1 MKQLFF
7 IAAIA
12 SVALVGCTKNEVAP
26 ADPQEITYMTSP
38 VTKALDPLTQ
48 TSFHPGNEFLSW
60 AYYTGGTSWAYPT
73 NPTEWIDGAQ
83 IGYTGGV
90 WKDDSKS
97 YYWPKDNGKLTFF
110 AFSDNTAD
118 PALVGATVSCTSET
132 GITISSFDIRDNVN
146 VDLLVADPAK
156 DKQANTNTY
165 EKNGVPT
172 LFRHKLAYVEF
183 KIKYQL
189 PSDGVT
195 TLTLNSITLND
206 LNTKGAFTQH
216 GTAIDDQVGK
226 WDLDSEVYDF
236 IYTNTATVFTDAPT
250 NLTPSQYLYLPQT
263 FDGSQTVTVIYTATG
278 TGGSSKPHTL
288 TGDLMTIF
296 SPDSG
301 TTPGKWEIGKKY
313 ICTIT
318 ITPDEILWDPAVQ
331 NWDEVTGF
339 TATL

>member
-48 TSFHPGNEFLSW
+48 SSFKTSNEFLSW
-60 AYYTGGTSWAYPT
+60 AYYTGDANWDYPT
-73 NPTEWIDGAQ
+73 GATQWINGAQ
-83 IGYTGGV
+83 IGHTGGV

-110 AFSDNTAD
+110 AFSDNTNA
-118 PALVGATVSCTSET
+118 PALTDATVSCASNT
-132 GITISSFDIRDNVN
+132 GVVISSFDVTKNVN

-156 DKQANTNTY
+156 DQMANTSTY
-165 EKNGVPT
+165 LTTGVPT
-172 LFRHKLAYVEF
+172 LFRHKLANVEF
-183 KIKYQL
+183 KIKYAL
-189 PSDGVT
+189 ADDGVT
-195 TLTLNSITLND
+195 DFTLTSINLKG
-206 LNTKGAFTQH
+206 LNTTGTYTQND
-216 GTAIDDQVGK
+216 GVVDDKVGK
-226 WDLDSEVYDF
+226 WELTIATGEILYTDEAADFTAGEVNLE
-236 IYTNTATVFTDAPT
+236 TNADQHYFM
-250 NLTPSQYLYLPQT
+250 PQT
-263 FDGSQTVTVIYTATG
+263 FDGTQKIEVIYNAKG
-278 TGGSSKPHTL
+278 TGAGKNHTL
-288 TGDLMTIF
+288 TGDLKTIF
-296 SPDSG
+296 PSG
-301 TTPGKWEIGKKY
+301 WEIGKRY

-318 ITPDEILWDPAVQ
+318 ISPDEILWDPAVQ